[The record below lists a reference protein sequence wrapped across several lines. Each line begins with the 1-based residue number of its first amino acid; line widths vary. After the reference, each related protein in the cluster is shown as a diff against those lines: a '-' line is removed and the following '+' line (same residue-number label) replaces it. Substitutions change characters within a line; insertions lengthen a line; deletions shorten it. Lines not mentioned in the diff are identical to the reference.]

1 MIIIIPD
8 IPVSSRPRLCVIPNN
23 NHNNSPRPPPPVLLA
38 TVTMAGVVTIIIIII
53 STARDMGF
61 VPFKIHSIVPRRFE
75 KQIKVGWDH
84 DRFGSNEVNGR
95 IGISIKFSK
104 RPRNNK
110 NNGNVGD
117 CKKPK
122 PNKQTTTTTKTN
134 NNEMFPKRNNQPSG
148 GYQHLLFF
156 EDATGVGVGGL
167 TVAPWWID
175 YLYPYC
181 G

>member
-8 IPVSSRPRLCVIPNN
+8 IPVSSRPKLCVIRNN
-23 NHNNSPRPPPPVLLA
+23 NHHSPPPPPVLLA
-38 TVTMAGVVTIIIIII
+38 MVTMAGGVIIIIII
-53 STARDMGF
+53 STARGMGF

-84 DRFGSNEVNGR
+84 DRFVSNEVNGR

-117 CKKPK
+117 CKKTK
-122 PNKQTTTTTKTN
+122 PNQTNQTNQTN
-134 NNEMFPKRNNQPSG
+134 NYNNQNKQQRNVPKKKQPTLGRISTSP
-148 GYQHLLFF
+148 LL
-156 EDATGVGVGGL
+156 
-167 TVAPWWID
+167 
-175 YLYPYC
+175 
-181 G
+181 